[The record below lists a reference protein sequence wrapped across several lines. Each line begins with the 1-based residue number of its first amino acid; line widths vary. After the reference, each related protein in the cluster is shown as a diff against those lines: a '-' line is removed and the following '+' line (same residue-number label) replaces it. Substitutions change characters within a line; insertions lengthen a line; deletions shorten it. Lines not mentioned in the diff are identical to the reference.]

1 MRSRNSDLDRTRQL
15 PARCVRTCFQPSRA
29 RSRFQ
34 VLSEE
39 TARLNDAV
47 AAAQSSGAKQDA
59 DVALLALNS
68 LARLHASHAD
78 PEEEEEEADSDG
90 PHTDECVV
98 GSAGPGVEED
108 EGEEE
113 DEDEDDDDDD
123 PFFMPM
129 PGAIKWAEASKFKE
143 LARPLAPEQPA
154 DKQFMIVMED
164 GGWGLGGVWRVA
176 CGLRAWKWEVGHG
189 AVLGG

>member
-1 MRSRNSDLDRTRQL
+1 M
-15 PARCVRTCFQPSRA
+15 
-29 RSRFQ
+29 
-34 VLSEE
+34 
-39 TARLNDAV
+39 
-47 AAAQSSGAKQDA
+47 
-59 DVALLALNS
+59 ALLALNS

-78 PEEEEEEADSDG
+78 PEEEEADSDG

-98 GSAGPGVEED
+98 GSAGAGGEED

-113 DEDEDDDDDD
+113 EEEEDDDDDD

-164 GGWGLGGVWRVA
+164 GGWGRGGAGRAGMRVWQIGYERNDGA
-176 CGLRAWKWEVGHG
+176 DGAYGARLCFRAGRYPPQVHEP
-189 AVLGG
+189 L